1 MLRALPLRD
10 WPEEDRRIW
19 RDALRPAHRLTAG
32 GRASHLRQSSK
43 AILERNYGY
52 FLRVVSDSGALNRRA
67 AAATHVTPEGVDAF
81 VERAELSRNSISVAS
96 GVEKVRLMA
105 QTLAPGR
112 DFGWL
117 RNVEVQLRARARPRE
132 KFSRMVGSEELVEAG
147 LVLMEEAREAKPGS
161 AGQARMFRNGL
172 IIALLAVCPIRVGS
186 FASLT
191 LGRSFLRIEDGWW
204 IRLAANETKS
214 GRPDER
220 PVPGFL
226 TLSVNE
232 YLRTYRPRFLCA
244 GRGGRA
250 RREGAALRGAGPEMA
265 TGPLWMAQRGEA
277 MSLVT
282 MKKTITQTTRLTLGL
297 PVNPHLFRA
306 CAATTA
312 ALHVGAHPRLAS
324 GLLQHVDPRVTEAHY
339 NRASSLQACIRYREI
354 LDEILCGRKDR
365 YGDIGTA
372 I

>member
-1 MLRALPLRD
+1 MLRALPLKD

-19 RDALRPAHRLTAG
+19 RDALRPAQRLSAG
-32 GRASHLRQSSK
+32 GRAAHLRPSSK

-52 FLRVVSDSGALNRRA
+52 FLRVVSDRGALNRSA
-67 AAATHVTPEGVDAF
+67 AAATHVTPEGVEAF
-81 VERAELSRNSISVAS
+81 VERAELSRNSVSVAS

-105 QTLAPGR
+105 QTLAPER

-117 RNVEVQLRARARPRE
+117 KNIEAQLRRSARPRE

-147 LVLMEEAREAKPGS
+147 LVLMQEARDAKSGS
-161 AGQARMFRNGL
+161 AGQARTFRNGL

-191 LGRSFLRIEDGWW
+191 LGRSFLRIGDGWW

-226 TLSVNE
+226 TSSVDE

-244 GRGGRA
+244 GRVGQARGDDAALLRSRSGNGDRTAVDGAAGRGDVACDDEEDHHPNDPPDA
-250 RREGAALRGAGPEMA
+250 RRFGQPASLPRVRGDDRGAPRQQPSPSGERSAPARRSARNRSALQSGEFIA
-265 TGPLWMAQRGEA
+265 GSHPLR
-277 MSLVT
+277 
-282 MKKTITQTTRLTLGL
+282 R
-297 PVNPHLFRA
+297 NPR
-306 CAATTA
+306 
-312 ALHVGAHPRLAS
+312 
-324 GLLQHVDPRVTEAHY
+324 
-339 NRASSLQACIRYREI
+339 
-354 LDEILCGRKDR
+354 
-365 YGDIGTA
+365 
-372 I
+372 

>member
-19 RDALRPAHRLTAG
+19 QDALRPGLRLRAG
-32 GRASHLRQSSK
+32 GRAAHLRPSTR

-52 FLRVVSDSGALNRRA
+52 FLRVVLDSGALNRSA
-67 AAATHVTPEGVDAF
+67 AAATHVTPKDVEAF
-81 VERAELSRNSISVAS
+81 IEQAELSRNSVSVAS

-105 QTLAPGR
+105 QTLAPER

-117 RNVEVQLRARARPRE
+117 KSIEGQLRARARPRE

-147 LVLMEEAREAKPGS
+147 LVLMQEAREAKSES
-161 AGQARMFRNGL
+161 AGQARTFRNGL

-191 LGRSFLRIEDGWW
+191 LGRSFLRIGDGWW
-204 IRLAANETKS
+204 IRLAGNETKS

-226 TLSVNE
+226 TSCVDE
-232 YLRTYRPRFLCA
+232 YLRAYRPRFLRA
-244 GRGGRA
+244 GRVGHASGD
-250 RREGAALRGAGPEMA
+250 GAALTGTGAEMA
-265 TGPLWMAQRGEA
+265 IGPLWMAQLGDA

-282 MKKTITQTTRLTLGL
+282 MKKTITQTTQQTLGVS
-297 PVNPHLFRA
+297 VNPHLFRA

-312 ALHVGAHPRLAS
+312 ALHASTHPHLAS
-324 GLLQHVDPRVTEAHY
+324 GLLQHTDPRVTEAHY
-339 NRASSLQACIRYREI
+339 NRASSLQAAIRYGEI
-354 LDEILCGRKDR
+354 LDEMLCAWRD
-365 YGDIGTA
+365 
-372 I
+372 